1 MRNQLLKLVWLT
13 FCHFF
18 YLTTVLAQ
26 EKPNIVFYIADD
38 AGYLDNS
45 VFGNGEVQTPTME
58 KLAKEGMRFNNAFI
72 ASPACAC
79 SRAALLTGLMP
90 ARNGA
95 EVNHSYPHKDIK
107 VMTQYLQDQ
116 GYEVIGFGKVAHDK
130 MNTTAG
136 FNFYSEPKVD
146 LAKQVKEYFATHEV
160 KKPICLL
167 VGDRRPHVPWIKTPT
182 YDPVKI
188 TIPPY
193 FIDTNETRIERARY
207 YTDVTGMDKEMGE
220 ILDIADKQF
229 KGNFI
234 FTFSSDHGAQ
244 WPFGKW
250 NLYDFGIR
258 TPLLMMWKGKIQAE
272 SQTNAMVSWVD
283 IFPTFIDIA
292 KGSVPKDLD
301 GKPFTD
307 ILLGKKSNFRNK
319 IYTTHTGDGK
329 MNVYPIRSVRTSK
342 YHYILNLH
350 PDYLHTNHSDLL
362 KKDGA
367 GSFWTSWYQKAAG
380 DKKAMEVVIKYHQRP
395 TQELYDVIKDPL
407 EQNNLA
413 LNPKYKKVLDKM
425 KKDLHQWMKSQGD
438 TEKIYNTP
446 IIKTEDFPI
455 K

>member
-1 MRNQLLKLVWLT
+1 MMKINLFTILVLMFSVT
-13 FCHFF
+13 FISK
-18 YLTTVLAQ
+18 AQ
-26 EKPNIVFYIADD
+26 QKPNIVFFIADD

-45 VFGNGEVQTPTME
+45 VFGTGEVHTPTME

-72 ASPACAC
+72 ASPACAP

-95 EVNHSYPHKDIK
+95 DVNHSYPKENIK
-107 VMTQYLQDQ
+107 VLTKYLQDL
-116 GYEVIGFGKVAHDK
+116 GYEVIAFGKVAHDK
-130 MNTTAG
+130 MNSTAG
-136 FNFYSEPKVD
+136 FDFYSAPRIK
-146 LAKQVKEYFATHEV
+146 LAQQVKEYFATHEV

-167 VGDRRPHVPWIKTPT
+167 IGDQRPHVPWIEVPT
-182 YDPVKI
+182 YDPDKV

-193 FIDTNETRIERARY
+193 FIDTKVTRIERARY
-207 YTDVTGMDKEMGE
+207 YTDVTGMDQEMGE
-220 ILDIADKQF
+220 ILDIAEKQF
-229 KGNFI
+229 KNNFI

-258 TPLLMMWKGKIQAE
+258 TPLIMMWKGKIKAD

-292 KGSVPKDLD
+292 NGSTPKDLD

-307 ILLGKKSNFRNK
+307 VLLGKKNNFREK

-329 MNVYPIRSVRTSK
+329 MNVYPIRSVRTSQ

-350 PDYLHTNHSDLL
+350 IDYIHTNHSDLL
-362 KKDGA
+362 KLDGA
-367 GSFWTSWYQKAAG
+367 GSFWTSWYEKAAG
-380 DKKAMEVVIKYHQRP
+380 DMKALEVVTKYHLRP
-395 TQELYDVIKDPL
+395 AQELFDVKKDPL

-413 LNPKYKKVLDKM
+413 LDSNYKEILKKM
-425 KKDLHQWMKSQGD
+425 DLDLHQWMKSQGD
-438 TEKIYNTP
+438 TEKVYNTP
-446 IIKTEDFPI
+446 ILKTEDFPI
-455 K
+455 KNK